1 MVERAAAASSAP
13 AGSGDSGG
21 ETAVDRAV
29 ARFQQGDDRDAAFR
43 FLYETFQPP
52 LRRFFARQGVPPE
65 QALDLTQT
73 TMLRVYKGLEGY
85 EDRQHFTAWLY
96 RVARNTLFK
105 ARRRSATAKR
115 SAVEISHDQVENP
128 EAMMRTEGR
137 QLDEMIDGERRAAL
151 AAAVEELPE
160 QMRDCLTLRLYH
172 QLSYREIAK
181 VKKLS
186 SEAVKAHLFRA
197 RKRLRER
204 LSGFDLGDDGDEG
217 AEP

>member
-1 MVERAAAASSAP
+1 MVERAAASSSAP
-13 AGSGDSGG
+13 TGVGDPHG

-29 ARFQQGDDRDAAFR
+29 ARFQAGEDREAAFR
-43 FLYETFQPP
+43 LLYDTFHPA
-52 LRRFFARQGVPPE
+52 LRRFFARQGVSPE
-65 QALDLTQT
+65 RALDLTQT
-73 TMLRVYKGLEGY
+73 TMLRVYKGLESY
-85 EDRQHFTAWLY
+85 EDRGHFTAWLY

-105 ARRRSATAKR
+105 ARRRATTAKR

-172 QLSYREIAK
+172 QLSYREIGK
-181 VKKLS
+181 LKKLS

-204 LSGFDLGDDGDEG
+204 LTGFDLGDDGDG
-217 AEP
+217 DAEP